1 MSENDRIVFGGVD
14 THRDT
19 HVAAVVDAAGRVLGS
34 APFRADV
41 PGYERLNNWL
51 GSLGRVVRVGIEG
64 TGSYGAGLARYLT
77 GVGVEVVEVNRP
89 NRQLR
94 RRFGKTD
101 VTDAQAAARA
111 ALNGQATG
119 LPKSGNGPVE
129 AIRMLTVV
137 RRSAIKARTQAINQL
152 HALVVTAPD
161 QVKHQLRGLSPK
173 ARVNVCAGFR
183 PGDGDTTIAYAKHV
197 LCLLA
202 RRYQTLTAE
211 IGELDTRIKD
221 LCARANPALLATT
234 GIGPDTAAALL
245 VAAGDNPERMRSEAS
260 FAALCGASP
269 VQASSGSIVRHRLN
283 RGGDR
288 QANNA
293 LWRIAT
299 TRMRCDQTTIEY
311 AQRRQAE
318 GKTRREIIRCLKRYI
333 ARQVYRLLTGPPST
347 PDGAD
352 LRCLRQN
359 TRNHPRSGRH
369 SPTNPPNKPLTTRT
383 RPPPQPPPRY
393 PIPPMAHRTKP
404 DLTNTHN
411 GGGPLVGAGL
421 TP

>member
-1 MSENDRIVFGGVD
+1 M
-14 THRDT
+14 
-19 HVAAVVDAAGRVLGS
+19 
-34 APFRADV
+34 
-41 PGYERLNNWL
+41 
-51 GSLGRVVRVGIEG
+51 
-64 TGSYGAGLARYLT
+64 
-77 GVGVEVVEVNRP
+77 NRP

-101 VTDAQAAARA
+101 TTDAQAAARA

-129 AIRMLTVV
+129 AIRMLTMAH
-137 RRSAIKARTQAINQL
+137 RSAIKARTQVINQL

-161 QVKHQLRGLSPK
+161 QVKHQLRGLSPQ

-183 PGDGDTTIAYAKHV
+183 PGDGDTTITYAKHV
-197 LCLLA
+197 LRLLA

-234 GIGPDTAAALL
+234 GIGPDTAATLL

-269 VQASSGSIVRHRLN
+269 VQASSGPIVRHRLN

-299 TRMRCDQTTIEY
+299 TRMRCDQRTIEY
-311 AQRRQAE
+311 VEKRRAE
-318 GKTRREIIRCLKRYI
+318 GKTRKEIIRCLKRHI
-333 ARQVYRLLTGPPST
+333 ARQVYRLLTDPPPT
-347 PDGAD
+347 PNGAD
-352 LRCLRQN
+352 LRCLRQKPRTTLAQAATALQTHP
-359 TRNHPRSGRH
+359 TRISQLERGLYHNHQLATRYQQW
-369 SPTNPPNKPLTTRT
+369 LTQQT
-383 RPPPQPPPRY
+383 
-393 PIPPMAHRTKP
+393 I
-404 DLTNTHN
+404 
-411 GGGPLVGAGL
+411 
-421 TP
+421 

>member
-19 HVAAVVDAAGRVLGS
+19 HVAAVVDATGRVLSS

-51 GSLGRVVRVGIEG
+51 GSWGRVAQVGIEG
-64 TGSYGAGLARYLT
+64 TGSYGAGLSRHLISI
-77 GVGVEVVEVNRP
+77 GVEVAEVNRP

-101 VTDAQAAARA
+101 ATDAQAAARA
-111 ALNGQATG
+111 VLSGQATG
-119 LPKSGNGPVE
+119 APKSGNGPVE
-129 AIRMLTVV
+129 AIRMLQMV
-137 RRSAIKARTQAINQL
+137 RRSATKARTQTINQL

-161 QVKHQLRGLSPK
+161 QVKHQLGGLSPK
-173 ARVNVCAGFR
+173 ARVKVCAAFR
-183 PGDGDTTIAYAKHV
+183 PGTAQTTIAYAKKT
-197 LCLLA
+197 LRLLA
-202 RRYQTLTAE
+202 RRYQALTAE
-211 IGELDTRIKD
+211 IQQLDTEIRP
-221 LCARANPALLATT
+221 LCARVNPALLSAP
-234 GIGPDTAAALL
+234 GVGPDTAAALL
-245 VAAGDNPERMRSEAS
+245 VTAGDNPERMRTEAS

-269 VQASSGSIVRHRLN
+269 VQASSRRIVRHRLN

-311 AQRRQAE
+311 VEKRRAE
-318 GKTRREIIRCLKRYI
+318 GKTRREIIRCLKRHI
-333 ARQVYRLLTGPPST
+333 ARQVYRLLTDPPPT
-347 PDGAD
+347 PNGAD

-359 TRNHPRSGRH
+359 TQTSLAQAATAVHAHPTRISQLERGLYHNHQLATRYHQWLTAP
-369 SPTNPPNKPLTTRT
+369 NPVS
-383 RPPPQPPPRY
+383 
-393 PIPPMAHRTKP
+393 M
-404 DLTNTHN
+404 
-411 GGGPLVGAGL
+411 
-421 TP
+421 